1 MMVTV
6 ANKPKTPHR
15 TVRVPDEVWL
25 PAKVKAE
32 SEGSNLSEK
41 IREWLIDYAT
51 EDAPKTELGPGEIRA
66 YGNMQFRGDQVIVG
80 ADVITG
86 LPFTSPPVLAST
98 DE

>member
-6 ANKPKTPHR
+6 ANQPKTPHR

-25 PAKVKAE
+25 PAKVKAV

-41 IREWLIDYAT
+41 IREWLIDYA
-51 EDAPKTELGPGEIRA
+51 K
-66 YGNMQFRGDQVIVG
+66 
-80 ADVITG
+80 
-86 LPFTSPPVLAST
+86 